1 VLSVPNQ
8 RSTTAPPQT
17 EYYFDIEKTIFLD
30 KYVHEN
36 GDAEQTF
43 LFKVERFDINDTSMI
58 SRLETFYVTLN
69 CNDYVNENFTI
80 ADSSDGRFSYDS
92 ASHKVTVGGAY
103 TFPADIRTGKQHIC
117 TKQKGIYKI
126 TEVTDWSQTDYK
138 FWKGSNK
145 IKGSTDN
152 ARADGTV
159 VLTVNDTNN
168 IPIACF
174 ANSETEYAYLSSQ
187 SWAKNSITKNSTS

>member
-1 VLSVPNQ
+1 M
-8 RSTTAPPQT
+8 
-17 EYYFDIEKTIFLD
+17 
-30 KYVHEN
+30 HEN
-36 GDAEQTF
+36 GDTEQTF
-43 LFKVERFDINDTSMI
+43 LFKVERFDINDTSMN
-58 SRLETFYVTLN
+58 SLQETFYVTLN
-69 CNDYVNENFTI
+69 CTDYVNENFTI
-80 ADSSDGRFSYDS
+80 ADSSDGKFSYDS
-92 ASHKVTVGGAY
+92 ASHKLTVGGAY

-126 TEVTDWSQTDYK
+126 TEVTDWSKTDYE

-145 IKGSTDN
+145 IKGSTEN
-152 ARADGTV
+152 ARTDGAV
-159 VLTVNDTNN
+159 VLTVNDTTK